1 MPDGRW
7 QVRCCSDKSNVTTNK
22 SRHIPNLMLRMK
34 LGRRPSFKMTSPML
48 GWQVQCPNIQV
59 QKQEW
64 FGIKNEAGPKAQLQN
79 DKSNAALK
87 SPMSQHASPDT
98 FLIWC
103 WAQLQNGK
111 SNPGVT
117 SPLSQHAS
125 QALKWQVQC
134 WADKSNVPTCK
145 SGNNYNVVL
154 RIKLGRRLS
163 FIMTSP
169 TLRWQVQRPDMQLRK
184 QS

>member
-98 FLIWC
+98 FLIWGS
-103 WAQLQNGK
+103 AQLQNDK

-117 SPLSQHAS
+117 SPLSQYAS
-125 QALKWQVQC
+125 PEPILIWYQEWSWDAGPAAKWQVQRC
-134 WADKSNVPTCK
+134 SDKFNVPTCK
-145 SGNNYNVVL
+145 SRNGHE
-154 RIKLGRRLS
+154 S
-163 FIMTSP
+163 M
-169 TLRWQVQRPDMQLRK
+169 
-184 QS
+184 